1 MDRDEKDLLKDFL
14 SFRGLINRLAVDAHS
29 GDSPFWRPSVDI
41 CETVDSFVVM
51 AEIPEMG
58 ESDVSINMDGNV
70 LRLRGERR
78 LNREGRSYHQ
88 VERSYGSFLRSFA
101 LPAAVDHDRIRATLR
116 DGVLTIILPK
126 KDSELPRQIEIG

>member
-1 MDRDEKDLLKDFL
+1 MDMDERELLRDLL
-14 SFRGLINRLAVDAHS
+14 SFRGVINKLAVDAHS
-29 GDSPFWRPSVDI
+29 GESAFWRPAVDI
-41 CETVDSFVVM
+41 CETADSFVVM

-58 ESDVSINMDGNV
+58 ESDVSINMDGGV
-70 LRLRGERR
+70 LRLRGSRR

-88 VERSYGSFLRSFA
+88 MERSYGSFLRSFA

-126 KDSELPRQIEIG
+126 ADSALPRQIEIG